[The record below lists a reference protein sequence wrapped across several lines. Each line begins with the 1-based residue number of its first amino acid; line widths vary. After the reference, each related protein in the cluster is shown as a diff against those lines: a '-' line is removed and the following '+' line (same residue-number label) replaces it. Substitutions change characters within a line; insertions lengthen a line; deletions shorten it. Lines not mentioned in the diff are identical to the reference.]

1 MDTIIQYLRW
11 DGIPFHI
18 VSWDFSPPFPPLS
31 PLPSPFP
38 MVLSWTIGRPS
49 NNSIDQWWTVLD
61 QILGKKSSDLF
72 SNPFHSIS
80 YWLIDTDLRSVTNSL
95 WCDCYEPSRVVG
107 IVMTVPSRDAIAPF
121 CDVIVMNL
129 LWTSSTCHDCHCYG
143 TAAALFWP
151 TIDTEKHP
159 NMVAAITIVAI
170 DAIIGIV
177 LLLLCQQ
184 PFWIDQLQLH
194 RWAASQ
200 SQMLVLRKTFLYFT
214 LQRNAQSFLTSDIA
228 LLNRRKWCLLD
239 LHRNRLKSTLRGYRC
254 GLRIPVADI
263 SGRYGHSSY

>member
-1 MDTIIQYLRW
+1 MVF
-11 DGIPFHI
+11 PFT
-18 VSWDFSPPFPPLS
+18 SSLGTSLPLS
-31 PLPSPFP
+31 PLCPHCLHPFQWFWAEQ
-38 MVLSWTIGRPS
+38 LL
-49 NNSIDQWWTVLD
+49 NNSIDQWWTVLVD
-61 QILGKKSSDLF
+61 QILGKKSGDLF

-121 CDVIVMNL
+121 CDVIVMR
-129 LWTSSTCHDCHCYG
+129 TSSTCHDCHCYG

-177 LLLLCQQ
+177 LLLLCQ
-184 PFWIDQLQLH
+184 PAI
-194 RWAASQ
+194 
-200 SQMLVLRKTFLYFT
+200 
-214 LQRNAQSFLTSDIA
+214 
-228 LLNRRKWCLLD
+228 LNWSATTAPLSC
-239 LHRNRLKSTLRGYRC
+239 KS
-254 GLRIPVADI
+254 IPNVGFKKDI
-263 SGRYGHSSY
+263 SVFHSAAKCTRFLDIRHCIVKQAQMVL